1 MAKSS
6 LGIVIGVGL
15 MVFSVMAVYTFQVRR
30 SISSS
35 EEVVVL
41 VSDDS
46 SSSSPLMDSFQE
58 LSSSKLGG
66 CNLFSGKWIYDT
78 ESYPLYRSHQCS
90 FMFEG
95 VDCEKYGRKNL
106 SYQNWKWKPHDCDL
120 PTFNV
125 TQMLEKLKNKRVVF
139 AGDSL
144 NRNQWYSMA
153 CIIDSAALG
162 ISRDV
167 QFNKSLFTYK
177 VFVRKDPIFFFFFFL
192 VKLSLS
198 LMCVYIYI

>member
-30 SISSS
+30 SISS

-46 SSSSPLMDSFQE
+46 SSSSSSPLMDSFQE
-58 LSSSKLGG
+58 VSSSKLG
-66 CNLFSGKWIYDT
+66 CNLFSGKWVYDN

-153 CIIDSAALG
+153 CLIDSAAVG
-162 ISRDV
+162 ISTDV

-177 VFVRKDPIFFFFFFL
+177 VFVSQDPIFFFL
-192 VKLSLS
+192 NRVKLSLS
-198 LMCVYIYI
+198 LIYIYI